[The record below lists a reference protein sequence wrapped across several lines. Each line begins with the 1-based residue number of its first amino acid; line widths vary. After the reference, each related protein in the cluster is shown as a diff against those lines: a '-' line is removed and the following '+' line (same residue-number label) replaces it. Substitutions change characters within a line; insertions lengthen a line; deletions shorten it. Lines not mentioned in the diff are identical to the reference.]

1 MWLVL
6 TAAAVCEQMRARDAS
21 GEVLCVVE
29 SAVLVQAGA
38 DAAQQVRHH
47 VVNTSASLFFDPATG
62 QMTRLVAR
70 PPVTAAPPT
79 ADLGA
84 AASAGLALLLT
95 RIDDGVDCALLRHLQ
110 AQRAASAVA
119 RPGAPSTLPVFRV
132 EAISDAVPAAP
143 LL

>member
-1 MWLVL
+1 
-6 TAAAVCEQMRARDAS
+6 MRARDTS

-38 DAAQQVRHH
+38 EAAQQVRHH
-47 VVNTSASLFFDPATG
+47 VVNTSATLFFDPSTG

-70 PPVTAAPPT
+70 PPAAAPPT
-79 ADLGA
+79 AAD
-84 AASAGLALLLT
+84 ASPTVPAGLSLLLT

-119 RPGAPSTLPVFRV
+119 RPGAPSTLPVFRI
-132 EAISDAVPAAP
+132 EAISDANPATSPAISTLP
-143 LL
+143 